1 MFYPDAPCC
10 PKEKTEQPA
19 ENAVAYNCCEAELLK
34 KIAEINFA
42 ITDLNLFLDTHPSNS
57 EALELFKQLSATY
70 GSLVFDYEKKFG
82 PLTAR
87 SSNNPNYFS
96 WVSDEYKWPWQKGC
110 EA

>member
-1 MFYPDAPCC
+1 MYYPDAPCC
-10 PKEKTEQPA
+10 PKEKTEQTA
-19 ENAVAYNCCEAELLK
+19 ENAVAYNCGEAELLK

-82 PLTAR
+82 PLTAS